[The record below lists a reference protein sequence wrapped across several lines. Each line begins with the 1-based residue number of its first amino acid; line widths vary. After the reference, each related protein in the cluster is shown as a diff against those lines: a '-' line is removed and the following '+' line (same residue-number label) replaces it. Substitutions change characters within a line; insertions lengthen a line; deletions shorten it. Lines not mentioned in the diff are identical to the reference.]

1 MPEMN
6 FLACTLLADG
16 TSDRVLKPIL
26 DWLLDI
32 HCPDRPHDVQFAQ
45 YLPGNPKG
53 LSARIATALA
63 EYPCNMLFVH
73 RDAEARSLEERE
85 QEIESAWQTQSPTQQ
100 MVSVVPVRMTEAW
113 LLLDRVAIRAAAGN
127 PNGTMALRL
136 PLLSRLESLKD
147 PKGDLFDLLRT
158 ASGLGPGRLGAFSVA
173 ERRHRVAELMPS
185 FEPLRA
191 LPSFKRLE
199 AQLKRALQA

>member
-1 MPEMN
+1 MN

-53 LSARIATALA
+53 LSARIKSALA
-63 EYPCNMLFVH
+63 EYPCDMLFVH
-73 RDAEARSLEERE
+73 RDAETSSLQERE
-85 QEIESAWQTQSPTQQ
+85 QEIETAWKSQSLPQQ
-100 MVSVVPVRMTEAW
+100 MVTVVPVRMTEAW
-113 LLLDRVAIRAAAGN
+113 LLLDKAAIRAAAGN
-127 PNGTMALRL
+127 PNGTVALKL
-136 PLLSRLESLKD
+136 PSLSQVEMLRD
-147 PKGDLFDLLRT
+147 PKEDLFDLLRT
-158 ASGLGPGRLGAFSVA
+158 ASGLATGRLSAFSA
-173 ERRHRVAELMPS
+173 PARRHRVAELMPT

-199 AQLKRALQA
+199 AQLHQAFRT